1 MAFSSLYSSVL
12 RGKWFISFKDVEA
25 NHILVNKLLER
36 GVDSEDTT
44 KLSEK
49 TPITVSAISEKEMKS
64 GNDFTDAPQDSVAII
79 GLQGS
84 MIKYGSYCSYG
95 TTEVAELINKA
106 ADSPKI
112 TGILLD
118 IDSGGGSVD
127 SIAPLVDAIQYAQK
141 KKKCV
146 IAYCDL
152 CASAAYYVACYCDEI
167 VASNTISSEFGSIGV
182 MMGFQDYAKYYEN
195 AGIKTHTI
203 YSDLSNY
210 KNAPFESAKE
220 GNYDAIKTEE
230 LNPLARGFQ
239 EAVKSKRGDK
249 LDLKVEGIIAGRMFY
264 ANEAK
269 TNGLIDSIG
278 TRDFAVNRVRE
289 IRRDACLTDYINSK
303 NA

>member
-249 LDLKVEGIIAGRMFY
+249 LNLKVEGIIAGRMFY

>member
-182 MMGFQDYAKYYEN
+182 MMGFLDYAKYYEN

-249 LDLKVEGIIAGRMFY
+249 LNLKVEGIIAGRMFY

-278 TRDFAVNRVRE
+278 TKDFAVNRVRE

>member
-25 NHILVNKLLER
+25 SHILVNKLLER

-249 LDLKVEGIIAGRMFY
+249 LNLKVEGIIAGRMFY

-278 TRDFAVNRVRE
+278 TKDFAVNRVRE